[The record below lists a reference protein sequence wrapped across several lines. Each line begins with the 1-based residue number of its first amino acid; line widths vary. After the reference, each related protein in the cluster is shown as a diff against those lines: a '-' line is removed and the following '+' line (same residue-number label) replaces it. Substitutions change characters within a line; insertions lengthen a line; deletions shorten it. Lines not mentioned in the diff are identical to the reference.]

1 MFTLDT
7 TIDTVQG
14 AKKEAIKHFVKNEE
28 VAKTLTEFVD
38 AQTAYTKEAFKATT
52 DVATKLT
59 TKLAGEAVKLGQEAM
74 KADHWK
80 QFNVWTQDWTKAT
93 KAKPAKPAPVSE
105 VIDCTPTAAE
115 LAVMYG
121 KIFAELKY
129 FL

>member
-1 MFTLDT
+1 MPQWVMRTLGTFRLKEKTMFTLDT

-38 AQTAYTKEAFKATT
+38 AQTAYTKEALKATT
-52 DVATKLT
+52 EMTTKLA
-59 TKLAGEAVKLGQEAM
+59 TKLAGETVRVAQEAM

-93 KAKPAKPAPVSE
+93 KAK
-105 VIDCTPTAAE
+105 
-115 LAVMYG
+115 
-121 KIFAELKY
+121 
-129 FL
+129 

>member
-1 MFTLDT
+1 MNIRLYKEKTMFTLDT

-59 TKLAGEAVKLGQEAM
+59 TKLAGEAVKFGQEAM

-93 KAKPAKPAPVSE
+93 KAK
-105 VIDCTPTAAE
+105 
-115 LAVMYG
+115 
-121 KIFAELKY
+121 
-129 FL
+129 